1 LHRRGFSQAIGN
13 LPAFVLK
20 GVNFINVKR
29 ANFLYERRFGSFF
42 LVTYVETRRSYE
54 KFVCLTLMKLTK
66 GRLAYV
72 LPALIER
79 TKITCLETEKWA
91 EGRRDTVKA
100 VNSIVKTFGV
110 IKGHKGKS

>member
-1 LHRRGFSQAIGN
+1 MDTSELHRRGFSQAIGN

-20 GVNFINVKR
+20 G
-29 ANFLYERRFGSFF
+29 
-42 LVTYVETRRSYE
+42 
-54 KFVCLTLMKLTK
+54 
-66 GRLAYV
+66 RLATV

-79 TKITCLETEKWA
+79 TKVTCLETEKWA

-110 IKGHKGKS
+110 VKGHKGQ